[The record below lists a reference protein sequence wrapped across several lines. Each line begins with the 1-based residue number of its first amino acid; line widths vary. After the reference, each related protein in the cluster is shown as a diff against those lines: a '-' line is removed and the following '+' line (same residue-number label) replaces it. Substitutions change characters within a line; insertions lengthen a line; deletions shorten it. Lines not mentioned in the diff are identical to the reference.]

1 MRDRQAIRRLIAAS
15 LVAVGF
21 AGAATAQPYRQQ
33 GISPIFDGWEEL
45 PDHTRL
51 FYFGYI
57 NRANTEVTIPVG
69 PANGFGTAPA
79 DRGQPTSF
87 LPGRHRHVFTIQS
100 TNPKAKL
107 TWTVTTTA
115 GVQTANASFDLLYI
129 LEERENENPNA
140 RPPVIAAAPVV
151 AKVGEAVRL
160 APQVTAATG
169 GHAAAVE
176 GTVADADGLTI
187 YWSKY
192 RGPGAVTFSEVPGAP
207 KPAAPQSRR
216 AREAMAPG
224 VFVSHCGDKAGAFC
238 GSAVVSFSVPGE
250 YLLRAAARQEEM
262 QGLAFVRV
270 TVNP

>member
-1 MRDRQAIRRLIAAS
+1 MRDRQAIRRLIAA
-15 LVAVGF
+15 LIVAVGC
-21 AGAATAQPYRQQ
+21 AGAAAAQPYRQQ

-45 PDHTRL
+45 PDHSRL

-69 PANGFGTAPA
+69 AANGFNTTPA

-87 LPGRHRHVFTIQS
+87 LPGRHRHVFTIKS
-100 TNPKAKL
+100 TDPKDKL
-107 TWTVTTTA
+107 TWTVKTEA

-129 LEERENENPNA
+129 LEERENEDPNA
-140 RPPVIAAAPVV
+140 KPPAIAAAPVV
-151 AKVGEAVRL
+151 ARVGETVRL

-176 GTVADADGLTI
+176 GTAADADGLTI

-192 RGPGAVTFSEVPGAP
+192 RGPGAVTFAEVPGAP
-207 KPAAPQSRR
+207 KAAAPQSRR

-224 VFVSHCGDKAGAFC
+224 VFVSQCGEKPGTFC
-238 GSAVVSFSVPGE
+238 GSGMVTFSAPGE